1 VVIQPEVNTSCNA
14 ANSSLP
20 MDGREKGKKSLI
32 INFLAVLKAS
42 SFLLRC
48 RYGQLNGIMQDGL

>member
-1 VVIQPEVNTSCNA
+1 
-14 ANSSLP
+14 